1 MPSEVKS
8 IVIGRGS
15 TRHAKTLESVHATSF
30 ESSWDAHSISGW
42 ISHPHGFSA
51 MAMEQRQSPPF
62 AFALALAAGDNA
74 ELLTI
79 AVGRDYRQTGVAR
92 KLVAF
97 LDQQADDLGLERWM
111 LEVARDNDAAK
122 KLYTSLGFEE
132 VGVRRNYYREST
144 GAVDALVMTA
154 AVGRLQV

>member
-1 MPSEVKS
+1 
-8 IVIGRGS
+8 
-15 TRHAKTLESVHATSF
+15 
-30 ESSWDAHSISGW
+30 
-42 ISHPHGFSA
+42 